1 MKNRNNNR
9 NGANFPQQT
18 HFIGVL
24 LPEDITLTLEDCRR
38 YMREAYGCKSGHATP
53 IHVTLVPPFRLPEE
67 YTTEDLARAI
77 ESEVLPKGLGF
88 TGHID
93 NFDAFGDRTLFA
105 KVVTDEK
112 WVSLRDAVYGAV
124 VKAAPGCTKK
134 DNLKILKF
142 DSANRNWLEYVTAN
156 RKNMTLQN
164 DDYDI
169 VIGPVANDRTMP
181 VISLYFSGIYDIDE
195 TIRRL
200 LPQKLHDQYTFRTE
214 KSLKALKFV
223 EVR

>member
-1 MKNRNNNR
+1 MKNRNINNR
-9 NGANFPQQT
+9 GSNFPQQT

-24 LPEDITLTLEDCRR
+24 LPKDITLTLEDCRR

-67 YTTEDLARAI
+67 YSTEDLARAL

-105 KVVTDEK
+105 KVVPNEK
-112 WVSLRDAVYGAV
+112 WVALRDAVYGAV

-134 DNLKILKF
+134 DGRPFAPHLTV
-142 DSANRNWLEYVTAN
+142 ANRDVPAGV
-156 RKNMTLQN
+156 MTDALQVMN
-164 DDYDI
+164 ELNL
-169 VIGPVANDRTMP
+169 VEEFPVDNITIFERQSGKWVSA
-181 VISLYFSGIYDIDE
+181 VSLGI
-195 TIRRL
+195 
-200 LPQKLHDQYTFRTE
+200 
-214 KSLKALKFV
+214 
-223 EVR
+223 

>member
-1 MKNRNNNR
+1 MKNRNNR
-9 NGANFPQQT
+9 SSTNFPQQT

-53 IHVTLVPPFRLPEE
+53 IHVTLVSPFRLPEE
-67 YTTEDLARAI
+67 YSTEDLARAV
-77 ESEVLPKGLGF
+77 ESEVLPKGLSF

-112 WVSLRDAVYGAV
+112 WVALRDAVYGAV

-134 DNLKILKF
+134 DVRPFAPHLTV
-142 DSANRNWLEYVTAN
+142 ANRDVPTGVMTDALQVMNELKLVEDFPVDNVTIFERQGGKWVIAVTLE
-156 RKNMTLQN
+156 
-164 DDYDI
+164 
-169 VIGPVANDRTMP
+169 
-181 VISLYFSGIYDIDE
+181 
-195 TIRRL
+195 
-200 LPQKLHDQYTFRTE
+200 
-214 KSLKALKFV
+214 LK
-223 EVR
+223 

>member
-9 NGANFPQQT
+9 GGGNGNRNGNFPQQT

-53 IHVTLVPPFRLPEE
+53 IHVTLVPPFRLPDE
-67 YTTEDLARAI
+67 YSTEDLARAL

-105 KVVTDEK
+105 KVITDEK
-112 WVSLRDAVYGAV
+112 WVALRDAVYEAV

-134 DNLKILKF
+134 DGRPFAPHLTV
-142 DSANRNWLEYVTAN
+142 ANRDVPAGVMTDALQVMNELNLVEDFPVDNVTIFERQGGKWVSAVP
-156 RKNMTLQN
+156 L
-164 DDYDI
+164 
-169 VIGPVANDRTMP
+169 VLG
-181 VISLYFSGIYDIDE
+181 
-195 TIRRL
+195 
-200 LPQKLHDQYTFRTE
+200 
-214 KSLKALKFV
+214 
-223 EVR
+223 

>member
-9 NGANFPQQT
+9 NGGNGNKGGNFPQQT

-53 IHVTLVPPFRLPEE
+53 IHVTLVPPFRLPDE
-67 YTTEDLARAI
+67 YSTEDLANTI

-105 KVVTDEK
+105 KVLPDEK
-112 WVSLRDAVYGAV
+112 WVALRDAVYGAV

-134 DNLKILKF
+134 DVRPFAPHLTV
-142 DSANRNWLEYVTAN
+142 ANRDVPAGIMTDALQVMNELNLVEDFPVDNVTIFERQGGKWVSAVELE
-156 RKNMTLQN
+156 L
-164 DDYDI
+164 
-169 VIGPVANDRTMP
+169 
-181 VISLYFSGIYDIDE
+181 
-195 TIRRL
+195 
-200 LPQKLHDQYTFRTE
+200 
-214 KSLKALKFV
+214 
-223 EVR
+223 